1 MKFDYN
7 FGISFINSILKRE
20 MIGEYVVS
28 PDIHKAKRRIPY
40 VIMGILTFLPV
51 CFLTYVGITNK
62 LSVSAY
68 MVIMAFIM
76 VGLLIGSG
84 LCFAYIHHNTP
95 YNVYYRKLRD
105 ELSPTLASY
114 NNSFHLILFLS
125 LVGKGN
131 EAIKVF
137 TTDQDLL
144 NLLGKADLANSLKVN
159 IDIETDRK
167 IEALIEADCHKVYDQ
182 YAKPVVTKT
191 VSKILS
197 SGNDYLMQLLPK
209 DMRKDYVNKVNIAN

>member
-40 VIMGILTFLPV
+40 VIMGILLLLPV
-51 CFLTYVGITNK
+51 CFLTYAGITNK

-68 MVIMAFIM
+68 MVIMASIM

-95 YNVYYRKLRD
+95 YNIYYRKLRD
-105 ELSPTLASY
+105 ELPPTLASY

-125 LVGKGN
+125 LVGKEN

-144 NLLGKADLANSLKVN
+144 NLLGKGDLANSLKVD

-167 IEALIEADCHKVYDQ
+167 IEVLIENDCHKVYDQ
-182 YAKPVVTKT
+182 YAKPVITKT

-197 SGNDYLMQLLPK
+197 SGNDYLIQLLPK
-209 DMRKDYVNKVNIAN
+209 DMRQDYVNKVNIAN

>member
-40 VIMGILTFLPV
+40 VIMGILLLLPV
-51 CFLTYVGITNK
+51 CFLTYAGITNK

-68 MVIMAFIM
+68 MVIMTSIM

-95 YNVYYRKLRD
+95 YNIYYRKLRD
-105 ELSPTLASY
+105 ELPPTLASY

-125 LVGKGN
+125 LVGKEN

-137 TTDQDLL
+137 ITDQDLL
-144 NLLGKADLANSLKVN
+144 NLLGKADLANSLKVD

-167 IEALIEADCHKVYDQ
+167 IEALIENDCHKVYDQ

-209 DMRKDYVNKVNIAN
+209 DMRQDYVNKVNIAN